1 MFTLIARGIMAGM
14 PVIKDHAVIL
24 RRLDFSENSQVLAL
38 FTRDHGKVRAIA
50 KGVKRS
56 TKTRFAPAPDLLD
69 VGSAVLSAKS
79 ADRERL
85 AILTEWTS
93 TQPLT
98 GLRDEIT
105 RLYAAQYAAALTAE
119 LTEDWDPHIELFDA
133 LVRALTG
140 LAHGE
145 PPMQCVLRFQRTLL
159 DSVGSMPELDR
170 CVGCQNPVAS
180 DGPVYLSS
188 FDGGLLCRDCEAPR
202 SEKYLLSRPALASMR
217 GAVDGPVN
225 PFGAIS
231 AFDYHLT
238 HLMGRRLPLSGMI
251 LKLLK

>member
-1 MFTLIARGIMAGM
+1 MTCYIRKPDPGILATHDPSNACIPSERDNSKPTLKLNPGTPPLRWVGRRNTSGAKRASIGARGIITGM
-14 PVIKDHAVIL
+14 SVIKDHAVIL

-69 VGSAVLSAKS
+69 VGSAVLSARS

-85 AILTEWTS
+85 AILTEWTP

-98 GLRDEIT
+98 GIRDEIT
-105 RLYAAQYAAALTAE
+105 RLYAAQYAAALAAE
-119 LTEDWDPHIELFDA
+119 LTEDWDPHIELFDS

-145 PPMQCVLRFQRTLL
+145 PAVQCVLRFQRTLL

-180 DGPVYLSS
+180 DGPV
-188 FDGGLLCRDCEAPR
+188 
-202 SEKYLLSRPALASMR
+202 
-217 GAVDGPVN
+217 VV
-225 PFGAIS
+225 
-231 AFDYHLT
+231 
-238 HLMGRRLPLSGMI
+238 
-251 LKLLK
+251 